1 MSEFSEAPRDF
12 TRSREKDKIKFRL
25 FEMSFYR
32 KYRPQK
38 LSEIVGQSHVRQ
50 TFLNALKNSALTH
63 AYFFAGS
70 RGTGKTSVARIIARA
85 LNCEHPSPDGEPC
98 NECAICTDALKG
110 RLVDLIEIDAAS
122 NRGIDE
128 MRELK
133 EKIQFTPS
141 RAKSKI
147 YVIDEVHMLTKEA
160 FNALL
165 KTLEEP
171 PEHAYFILATTE
183 PHKVPETIISRTQRF
198 DFHRIDEEKIA
209 KHLASIAEKE
219 GIKFETEALELI
231 AKQSAGGMRDALGML
246 EQLGSS
252 GEITAE
258 AVARNLGLTRP
269 KTVEDFVFAILF
281 QKLSDALETIN
292 GLVAEGANLIQFNK
306 TVLAKLREVMLQKV
320 AENKLAEAKGIL
332 AIIEEFSRAGEELK
346 SAVIPQLPLETAAVL
361 ICSEGLAASSP
372 SLNLADRSSTPRLR
386 LEEQAGLPQ
395 TGSSQ
400 FAEKKEI
407 ENKKVA
413 KKKDEAEKKLDAV
426 EKEAE
431 EKKIETNT
439 EISVPA
445 VEAALPQILG
455 KIQNPA
461 VKMALRGAKIL
472 EVGEDEIKLGV
483 GSDFLVGKLDDAAT
497 RNLLADKFAEVLG
510 KKFEIKVSR
519 AEIEIQSVAPEMPPN
534 FPSPKKTIAE
544 AAEGMFDEGW

>member
-1 MSEFSEAPRDF
+1 
-12 TRSREKDKIKFRL
+12 
-25 FEMSFYR
+25 MSFYR

-63 AYFFAGS
+63 AYLFAGS
-70 RGTGKTSVARIIARA
+70 RGTGKTSTARIIARA
-85 LNCEHPSPDGEPC
+85 LNCENPSPDGEPC
-98 NECAICTDALKG
+98 NECAVCADALKG

-198 DFHRIDEEKIA
+198 DFHRIDEKKIA

-219 GIKFETEALELI
+219 EIKFETEALELI

-246 EQLGSS
+246 EQLGVS

-258 AVARNLGLTRP
+258 AVAQNLGLTRP
-269 KTVEDFVFAILF
+269 KAVEDFVFAILF
-281 QKLSDALETIN
+281 QKLSDALEIIN
-292 GLVAEGANLIQFNK
+292 GLVIEGVNLIQFNK

-320 AENKLAEAKGIL
+320 SENKLAEAKKVL
-332 AIIEEFSRAGEELK
+332 TIIEEFLKAGEELK
-346 SAVIPQLPLETAAVL
+346 SAVIPQLPLEVAVVQACSGVIEISVAAPIPL
-361 ICSEGLAASSP
+361 
-372 SLNLADRSSTPRLR
+372 
-386 LEEQAGLPQ
+386 
-395 TGSSQ
+395 
-400 FAEKKEI
+400 KKIEI
-407 ENKKVA
+407 KKN
-413 KKKDEAEKKLDAV
+413 EAEKKLDAV
-426 EKEAE
+426 EKEVE
-431 EKKIETNT
+431 EKIIEICPK
-439 EISVPA
+439 ISVPA

-461 VKMALRGAKIL
+461 VKMTLRGAKIL
-472 EVGEDEIKLGV
+472 KVSRNEIEVGV
-483 GSDFLVGKLDDAAT
+483 GSDFLVKKLDDAAT
-497 RNLLADKFAEVLG
+497 RNLLAEKFAEVLG
-510 KKFEIKVSR
+510 SKFEIKISR
-519 AEIEIQSVAPEMPPN
+519 VEIEIQSAAPESPN
-534 FPSPKKTIAE
+534 SPLPKKSIAE